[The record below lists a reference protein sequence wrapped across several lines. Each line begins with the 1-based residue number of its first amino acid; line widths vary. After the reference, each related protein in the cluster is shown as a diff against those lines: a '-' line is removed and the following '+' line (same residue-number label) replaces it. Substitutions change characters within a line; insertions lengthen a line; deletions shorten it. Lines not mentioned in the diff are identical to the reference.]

1 MRNIRGSRL
10 ISETAIAELRKDIPL
25 LNKKT
30 YLDNAGVGAC
40 CRQVYDAFLDY
51 SRDYVH
57 NRLGVGGDVEKWM
70 DKILDTKKQFA
81 RLIGAGESEIFFVP
95 TTTTGLNLVA
105 NMLNYRR
112 GSNVVTNDM
121 EYFSNVIVW
130 LRQRDRGVNTRIV
143 SNKNCE
149 INDEDVRRMI
159 DDDTVALAVGQAG
172 WFNGFRHDLS
182 LLSEIAH
189 EKGAYLVV
197 DGIQS
202 VGGMKI
208 DVKREGVDFLT
219 AGTYKWLL
227 GPGGAAFL
235 FIEKEIAEELSPV
248 FIYGHTL
255 NEGVIEKNLYDE
267 FDLYDL
273 SYGDLARRH
282 DMIVFNRAAYVGS
295 WVSMNL
301 ILTYGIENIENRINE
316 LCEHLI
322 GELLNLGFELQTPLS
337 TKKRFGIVNFKVADN
352 RSAAKKLEERDVI
365 VAPRIGGL
373 RVSPHFFNTKSDID
387 KFIEELQTIKLR

>member
-1 MRNIRGSRL
+1 L
-10 ISETAIAELRKDIPL
+10 IVLATAEESGGYSLFSEATIVELRKDFPML
-25 LNKKT
+25 SEKT
-30 YLDNAGVGAC
+30 YLDNAGIGAC
-40 CRQVYDAFLDY
+40 CRQVYNTFLDY
-51 SRDYVH
+51 SRDYAH
-57 NRLGVGGDVEKWM
+57 NRLGVGGDVKKWM

-81 RLIGAGESEIFFVP
+81 QLIGADEREVFFVP

-112 GSNVVTNDM
+112 GSNVV
-121 EYFSNVIVW
+121 SNVIVW
-130 LRQRDRGVNTRIV
+130 LRQREKEVDVRIV
-143 SNKNCE
+143 SNKNWE
-149 INDEDVRRMI
+149 INDEDVRHMV
-159 DDDTVALAVGQAG
+159 DDNTVALAVGQVG

-189 EKGAYLVV
+189 DKGAHLVV

-208 DVKREGVDFLT
+208 DVKREGVDFLV

-235 FIEKEIAEELSPV
+235 YIKKELAEELSPV

-255 NEGVIEKNLYDE
+255 KEGVIEKNLYDE

-273 SYGDLARRH
+273 SYGNLATRH
-282 DMIVFNRAAYVGS
+282 DMIVFNRAAYAGS

-301 ILTYGIENIENRINE
+301 ILKYGIENIESRINE
-316 LCEHLI
+316 LCEHLV
-322 GELLNLGFELQTPLS
+322 GELLNLGFKLQTPLS
-337 TKKRFGIVNFKVADN
+337 DKKRFGIVNFKVKDN
-352 RSAAKKLEERDVI
+352 KSAAKKLEVRDVL
-365 VAPRIGGL
+365 VAPRVGGL

-387 KFIEELQTIKLR
+387 KLIEELQTLKIM

>member
-1 MRNIRGSRL
+1 MRSIWGCRL
-10 ISETAIAELRKDIPL
+10 VSETAIAEFRKDFPL
-25 LNKKT
+25 LHKKI

-57 NRLGVGGDVEKWM
+57 NRLGVGGDVGKWM

-81 RLIGAGESEIFFVP
+81 RLIGADEGEVFFVP

-112 GSNVVTNDM
+112 RSNVVTNDM

-130 LRQRDRGVNTRIV
+130 LRQRERGVDIRIV
-143 SNKNCE
+143 KNKNWE
-149 INDEDVRRMI
+149 INEEDVCRLV
-159 DDDTVALAVGQAG
+159 DDDTVALAVGQVG

-202 VGGMKI
+202 VGGLKI
-208 DVKREGVDFLT
+208 DVKKEGVDFLV

-235 FIEKEIAEELSPV
+235 YIRREIAEELSPV

-255 NEGVIEKNLYDE
+255 KGGLVEKNLYDE
-267 FDLYDL
+267 FNLYDL

-282 DMIVFNRAAYVGS
+282 DMSVFNRAAYVGS

-301 ILTYGIENIENRINE
+301 ILKYGIENIENRIDE
-316 LCEHLI
+316 LCEYLI

-337 TKKRFGIVNFKVADN
+337 AKKRFGIVSFKVEDN
-352 RSAAKKLEERDVI
+352 RSAAKMLEERDVI
-365 VAPRIGGL
+365 VAPRVGGL

-387 KFIEELQTIKLR
+387 KFIEELQTMKLR